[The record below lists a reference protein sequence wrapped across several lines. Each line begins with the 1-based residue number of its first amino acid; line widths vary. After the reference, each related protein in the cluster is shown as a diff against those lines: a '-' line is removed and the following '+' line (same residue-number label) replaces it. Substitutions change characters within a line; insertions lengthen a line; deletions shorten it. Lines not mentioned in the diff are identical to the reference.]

1 MNRLPTVRR
10 LVRVARAGACGMCA
24 LALMAFAGPAAAG
37 DHVVTIAQMRFS
49 PPVVKVHRGE
59 RIVWVNQDLVEH
71 TVSARTKTFDSGSI
85 APGASWRYVAS
96 TPGSYSYQCLFHPAM
111 RGTLIV
117 EPKP

>member
-1 MNRLPTVRR
+1 MSRLSPVRR
-10 LVRVARAGACGMCA
+10 FAQAGACGICA
-24 LALMAFAGPAAAG
+24 LALMAFAGRAAAG

-49 PPVVKVHRGE
+49 PPTVKVHRGE
-59 RIVWVNQDLVEH
+59 RIVWVNQDLVAH
-71 TVSARTKTFDSGSI
+71 TVSAQAKTFDSGSI
-85 APGASWRYVAS
+85 APGASWRYVAN